1 MKVIGIK
8 RPTSG
13 GVTSEAM
20 RVKGDRR
27 AIEKH
32 LLIL

>member
-1 MKVIGIK
+1 MLLVL
-8 RPTSG
+8 RDQPVG
-13 GVTSEAM
+13 GVISEAV
-20 RVKGDRR
+20 RVKGSRK

>member
-13 GVTSEAM
+13 GVISEAV
-20 RVKGDRR
+20 RGKESRK

-32 LLIL
+32 LLML